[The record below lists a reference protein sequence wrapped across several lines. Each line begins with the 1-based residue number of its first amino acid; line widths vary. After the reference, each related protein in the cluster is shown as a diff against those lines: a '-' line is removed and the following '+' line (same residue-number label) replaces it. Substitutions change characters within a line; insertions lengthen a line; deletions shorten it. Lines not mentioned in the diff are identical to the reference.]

1 MELQRREEQDAH
13 LRISFVKKKKQPQQ
27 LDVIVLL
34 REPLQVNCVSQ
45 SHFEGIN
52 CIRIDKQQYFLNKT
66 KPFSL
71 LVFFLTVENTA

>member
-1 MELQRREEQDAH
+1 MPDFNFYRFDLHSIKEENEVAKKRRAGRTFKCIFS
-13 LRISFVKKKKQPQQ
+13 LKKHQ

-52 CIRIDKQQYFLNKT
+52 CIRINKQQYF
-66 KPFSL
+66 
-71 LVFFLTVENTA
+71 